1 MKKILLNTS
10 FSKIYVVGVILISIL
25 MFGGYFSYAMFTVTK
40 EKENAISIVTGNLTY
55 KLEVDGIEG
64 NTLIVPSNTVKDF
77 TITLSNPNNRTAR
90 LNFYYVGSLASNTK
104 VGYIAEEGTNT
115 FPDEKGINLEK
126 EGTTI
131 VEDAIGL
138 LNIYEYQTSYR
149 GTDYRN
155 GYLNNG
161 LSWWTLTSYNS
172 TMTRYIYYSGNATQN
187 YPYYAIGIRPS
198 MNLNFSIKIVSGNG
212 TEEEPYRL
220 EGDNDTNLEGTLL
233 NTRYSGE
240 YVNFGTGKNNLYR
253 IVNHETEG
261 LTKITS
267 AEPLKENETFK
278 SMSFGDTVYY
288 SNTNTIGSFLNG
300 EYLSSEEY
308 LTEEQVNMIE
318 NSTVWY
324 LGVVGNGT
332 SYKLAKYTDTG
343 MSGYATSTDAKIGLL
358 RIGEMMSGQFER
370 YAIKN
375 SITSTG
381 LTTPYWILTPYNTS
395 LVYYVSNYGTTTT
408 LSLSSN
414 PSIKP
419 SFNLKQN
426 IIITGGDGTKN
437 NPFTIEFAN

>member
-1 MKKILLNTS
+1 MQEWLNDT
-10 FSKIYVVGVILISIL
+10 
-25 MFGGYFSYAMFTVTK
+25 TVDGFLGNLREPDK
-40 EKENAISIVTGNLTY
+40 FIVTDAEWDATMDDRGLGN
-55 KLEVDGIEG
+55 
-64 NTLIVPSNTVKDF
+64 
-77 TITLSNPNNRTAR
+77 ITKP
-90 LNFYYVGSLASNTK
+90 
-104 VGYIAEEGTNT
+104 
-115 FPDEKGINLEK
+115 